1 MVIFLLDWEHAGRG
15 GPAPDLADLDLTAYW
30 PVARE
35 SWRGVDIGAIKR
47 LAIVGKIF
55 RWLAAV
61 SWEGASLLP
70 RYEERPIRRMRY
82 YHDQLAAAIKE
93 LQ

>member
-1 MVIFLLDWEHAGRG
+1 MDIRAVE
-15 GPAPDLADLDLTAYW
+15 DLAT
-30 PVARE
+30 
-35 SWRGVDIGAIKR
+35 
-47 LAIVGKIF
+47 VGKVF

-61 SWEGASLLP
+61 SWESASLLP

>member
-1 MVIFLLDWEHAGRG
+1 MRICVIG
-15 GPAPDLADLDLTAYW
+15 APMDLGAD
-30 PVARE
+30 R
-35 SWRGVDIGAIKR
+35 RGVDIGAIKR